1 MVAKILDHNNGE
13 LKQGRRRQ
21 QRERRK
27 TNRFILAK
35 QQLCTCITLF
45 CTILSGRCTIATWNF
60 LISRTRS
67 MELVNTAQNFSFS
80 FSKLRYG
87 PFGFNPRESRQHL
100 TNWMKLN
107 KIDEVWNSANSF
119 SKCRFWFV
127 VIQKFCYRGNVTY
140 RLLLYTYSYSPKN
153 YVVSFRTQ
161 ISSSQ
166 SESRTM
172 FFHVWEKWYVQ
183 SEATEV
189 CEFRAKI
196 TAFYCSVQQRFAYIQ
211 REKF

>member
-1 MVAKILDHNNGE
+1 MKTPIDRRGVTSRCYGSKNSGSQQWWAKARTKAATARAAI
-13 LKQGRRRQ
+13 
-21 QRERRK
+21 

-45 CTILSGRCTIATWNF
+45 CTFLSGRCTNATWNF

-119 SKCRFWFV
+119 SKRHFWFV

-140 RLLLYTYSYSPKN
+140 RLLLYTHWEILTKKLCRKFSYRN
-153 YVVSFRTQ
+153 
-161 ISSSQ
+161 
-166 SESRTM
+166 
-172 FFHVWEKWYVQ
+172 
-183 SEATEV
+183 
-189 CEFRAKI
+189 
-196 TAFYCSVQQRFAYIQ
+196 
-211 REKF
+211 